1 MLNQRSFDFCIA
13 IELEL
18 QKVVPAFIII
28 INTHDLFIIGGVN
41 RSGYGG
47 CLDSEHAPAN
57 RPVLQ

>member
-1 MLNQRSFDFCIA
+1 MLIQRSFDFCIA

-18 QKVVPAFIII
+18 QIVVPAFI